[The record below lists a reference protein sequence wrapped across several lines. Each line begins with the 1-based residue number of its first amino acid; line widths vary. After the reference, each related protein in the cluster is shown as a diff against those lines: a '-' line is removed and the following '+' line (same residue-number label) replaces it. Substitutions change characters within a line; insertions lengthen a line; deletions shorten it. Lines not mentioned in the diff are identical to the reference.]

1 MSVCIGIAEIDF
13 KRLKDPLN
21 TVQRPVKCLCLV

>member
-1 MSVCIGIAEIDF
+1 MNVCMGIAEIDF

-21 TVQRPVKCLCLV
+21 TVQRGVKCRYPA